1 MLMYFFLSGAHRTLP
16 YSELKALAEA
26 EVGGLK
32 SVVELDQVVIADSSP
47 ELADVL
53 RSRSVLVKYGG
64 QLLAVAEVAEGV
76 ERLLNSLVDSDI
88 CSLGGFSHVAFKRVK
103 KYGERVRYRD
113 VVFKLIDSGSRLCR
127 SAEAPILDVIV
138 SEGLII
144 SGLRLFTR
152 DLRSLRLRDPQR
164 RPVYRPGTLTPEISR
179 LLVNLA
185 RVSSRR
191 KELFLDPF
199 SGVGGLLLEA
209 CDMGL
214 KYAGSDIDSVSV
226 RGAKE
231 NLVHYGCFPNV
242 VVADACASPFRSAD
256 GVGTDPPY
264 GRLTQSKGR
273 GLEELM
279 DCFLNSMS
287 GVLKSGRY
295 LVFAQKAEVD
305 VEDYVFSHGFRIVE
319 RHLNWVH
326 GALTRDIYVV
336 RKG

>member
-1 MLMYFFLSGAHRTLP
+1 MLMYFFLSGTHRTLP

-26 EVGGLK
+26 EVGGLR
-32 SVVELDQVVIADSSP
+32 SVVELDQVVIADSPP
-47 ELADVL
+47 ELVDVL

-64 QLLAVAEVAEGV
+64 RLLAVSEVAEGV
-76 ERLLNSLVDSDI
+76 EGLLNSLIDSEI
-88 CSLGGFSHVAFKRVK
+88 CSLGGFSHVAFRRVK
-103 KYGERVRYRD
+103 KYGGEVRYGD
-113 VVFKLIDSGSRLCR
+113 IVSKLIESGSRLCR
-127 SAEAPILDVIV
+127 SSKAPLLDVIIC
-138 SEGLII
+138 EGLII
-144 SGLRLFTR
+144 SGLRLFSR
-152 DLRSLRLRDPQR
+152 DLSPLRLRDPQK
-164 RPVYRPGTLTPEISR
+164 RPVYRPGTLTPEVSR

-214 KYAGSDIDSVSV
+214 KYGGSDIDPLSV
-226 RGAKE
+226 RGARE
-231 NLVHYGCFPNV
+231 NLEYYGCPSNV
-242 VVADACASPFRSAD
+242 VIADACAPPFHSAD

-287 GVLKSGRY
+287 EILKKGRY
-295 LVFAQKAEVD
+295 LVFAQRAEID